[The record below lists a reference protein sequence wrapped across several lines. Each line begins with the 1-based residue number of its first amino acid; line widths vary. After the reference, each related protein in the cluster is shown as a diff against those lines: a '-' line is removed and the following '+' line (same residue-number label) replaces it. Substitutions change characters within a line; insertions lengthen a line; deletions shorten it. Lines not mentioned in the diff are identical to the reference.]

1 MTQFK
6 RSMTLSFSTRGLG
19 RLTESEIVKILSVRV
34 NTSDIRAIQTTE
46 DSCRVTTASIAVKQ
60 QLALPPL
67 TIKDKV
73 LTLSDVCRS
82 VTNVTVKDA
91 PYEMLD
97 DEVIAALA
105 DYGNVVE
112 GSIRRGKVKHT
123 NIENGTRYLA
133 LDDAKKIIPG
143 TLSMGEF

>member
-1 MTQFK
+1 M
-6 RSMTLSFSTRGLG
+6 
-19 RLTESEIVKILSVRV
+19 
-34 NTSDIRAIQTTE
+34 NTSDIRAIQITE

-60 QLALPPL
+60 QLALSPL

-91 PYEMLD
+91 PYEMPD

-112 GSIRRGKVKHT
+112 GSIRRGKPTSRMELVTWPWTTQRKLF
-123 NIENGTRYLA
+123 LA
-133 LDDAKKIIPG
+133 L
-143 TLSMGEF
+143 

>member
-1 MTQFK
+1 MARSGEPTKSTMTQFK

-19 RLTESEIVKILSVRV
+19 RLTETEIVKILSVKV
-34 NTSDIRAIQTTE
+34 DTSDIRAIQITE

-60 QLALPPL
+60 QLALSPL

-73 LTLSDVCRS
+73 LTFSDVCRS

-91 PYEMLD
+91 PYEMPD
-97 DEVIAALA
+97 DEVIVALA
-105 DYGNVVE
+105 DHGNVVE

-123 NIENGTRYLA
+123 NIENRTNLHVP
-133 LDDAKKIIPG
+133 IW
-143 TLSMGEF
+143 